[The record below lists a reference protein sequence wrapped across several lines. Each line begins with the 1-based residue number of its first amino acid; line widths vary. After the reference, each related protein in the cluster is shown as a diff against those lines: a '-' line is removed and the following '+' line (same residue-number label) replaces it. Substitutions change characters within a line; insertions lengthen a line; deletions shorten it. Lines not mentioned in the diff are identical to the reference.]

1 MPLTH
6 DLTAQDFTIL
16 LGRDPEGD
24 DLERT
29 NCAKAGAPGH
39 SQCGMCPEHK
49 KPRFGCGCVVR
60 PVTTHEPELN
70 LSKPR
75 ELTAYAKT
83 IEDVR
88 MRALLEHD
96 GTGLDPLAE
105 QHFCI
110 ALDLLSQARH
120 QVSIASLIQARA
132 LGSRRQ

>member
-16 LGRDPEGD
+16 LGREPEGD
-24 DLERT
+24 DLDRA
-29 NCAKAGAPGH
+29 NCPKAGAAGH

-49 KPRFGCGCVVR
+49 KPRLECCCVLR
-60 PVTTHEPELN
+60 SDPNHEPELD
-70 LSKPR
+70 LSEPR
-75 ELTAYAKT
+75 ELEAYAKA

-132 LGSRRQ
+132 LGSRHR